1 MPLLLSKARHAL
13 RRFSVGL
20 ALRAESVSPENRN
33 DLFEAH
39 LSIYRFFARYCG
51 LARVLDLGCGTGY
64 GSWELA
70 EAEARSVLGIDRD
83 SRSLRYATKRF
94 RRDGLEFRQAD
105 AQELPE
111 SLGVFD
117 AIVTSNLLEHLADPA
132 RAVQWMVRHLEPG
145 GALVV
150 AVPPVTDAATRAL
163 HAHNP
168 FHVSPLM
175 VDDWLAL
182 LLRAG
187 VGVTTFRHLA
197 LRGLQPDLGSVR
209 PAVVLAADYEFVPCP
224 PEDLVRLPTITALFE
239 CRAVG

>member
-1 MPLLLSKARHAL
+1 MPLLLTKARHAL
-13 RRFSVGL
+13 RRVSVGL

-39 LSIYRFFARYCG
+39 LSIYRFFARYCVDR
-51 LARVLDLGCGTGY
+51 RVLDLGCGTGY

-70 EAEARSVLGIDRD
+70 EAGARSVLGIDRD
-83 SRSLRYATKRF
+83 SRSVRYATRRF

-105 AQELPE
+105 AQDLPD
-111 SLGVFD
+111 SFGVFE
-117 AIVTSNLLEHLADPA
+117 AIVTSNLLEHLADPGQ
-132 RAVQWMVRHLEPG
+132 AVQWMVRHLAPG
-145 GALVV
+145 GVLVV

-182 LLRAG
+182 FRREGLD
-187 VGVTTFRHLA
+187 VSTFRHLA
-197 LRGLQPDLGSVR
+197 RPGCRPDFGSLE
-209 PAVVLAADYEFVPCP
+209 PAKVHAQDYEFVPCA

-239 CRAVG
+239 CRVR